1 MTLSTDVAQTSGLL
15 YRRLAAC
22 RLRASS
28 RHPKASGASRLQV
41 GDTADQRSGLSY
53 TAQPG
58 SWSQCTQKIERRL
71 STFLA
76 VLLLFVPGCALT
88 QQGSRVLTPS
98 YRPGNVF
105 VWNSA
110 LPANLRRIA
119 LLPMACEQNLQEMV
133 EARDALEPIVSTEL
147 AKLHRFE
154 ITPISSEALE
164 AKTGQTAWSCE
175 EALPA
180 DLFAWLN
187 DVRGCDAVLFCRL
200 TVFRGYAPLAVG
212 WRMRLVDLRTRATLW
227 ACDEVFDASQPSVQ
241 AGARRFQLA
250 GKPAH
255 TATPDAWVIQNSP
268 RQFGEFAAAQLV
280 GTLPGL

>member
-1 MTLSTDVAQTSGLL
+1 MHRFTSTQRDSSLGAPGRC
-15 YRRLAAC
+15 RRVWLQNPFPPRRFFTPWLA
-22 RLRASS
+22 S
-28 RHPKASGASRLQV
+28 V
-41 GDTADQRSGLSY
+41 TF
-53 TAQPG
+53 
-58 SWSQCTQKIERRL
+58 

-76 VLLLFVPGCALT
+76 AILVFVPGCALT
-88 QQGSRVLTPS
+88 QQGPRALTSS
-98 YRPGNVF
+98 YRPQNVF

-119 LLPMACEQNLQEMV
+119 LLPMACEQNLPEMV
-133 EARDALEPIVSTEL
+133 DGRDALEPIVCTEL

-154 ITPISSEALE
+154 IIPISSEALE
-164 AKTGQTAWSCE
+164 AKTGQAAWSCE

-180 DLFAWLN
+180 GLFAWLN
-187 DVRGCDAVLFCRL
+187 DARGCDAVLFCRL

-227 ACDEVFDASQPSVQ
+227 AGDEVFDASQPSVQ

-250 GKPAH
+250 GRPAH
-255 TATPDAWVIQNSP
+255 TAVPDAWVIENSP
-268 RQFGEFAAAQLV
+268 RQFGQYAAAQLL